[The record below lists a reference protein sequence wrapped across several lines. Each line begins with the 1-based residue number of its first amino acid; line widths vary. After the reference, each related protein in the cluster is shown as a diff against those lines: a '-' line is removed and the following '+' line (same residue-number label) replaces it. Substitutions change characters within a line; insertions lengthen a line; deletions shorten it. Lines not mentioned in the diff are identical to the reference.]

1 MNINGLMVTSLES
14 GVKKMNNNKN
24 RPDRLIFPSIRLC
37 QPEWYGAGSFQPKA
51 WDRAGL
57 LVVEGGQITLS
68 LDGHLYTAEA
78 GERFWIAPGTE
89 VGGHWEDEFR
99 CSLLL
104 FSCRRM
110 ERFGGQWLAVDAELP
125 PAGRLKQD
133 LQQERIPGMASE
145 PPLRDRLEL
154 RHALH
159 RWLSG
164 YLTQTQRQNE
174 ANTERTHERS
184 SAASGT
190 LFGIGPVLDYMSEH
204 YARELGVSELAALAG
219 MSVNHFIRTFKSKT
233 GRTPTQHLLH
243 LRMWKA
249 RQLLFSTDKIKTVA
263 RSVGYRDEHYFSRA
277 FKKAEGIAP
286 AFYMKH
292 PDRRIAAAY
301 YGLDDYLRTL
311 GLQPVAAL
319 EKTRRQDHSAAASER
334 TRQKTPGT
342 VWLDGSDFSY
352 ATLRRAK
359 PDLIL
364 TSSRLESDSRLN
376 RIAPTV
382 TIPYTHDLPRQ
393 LRRMAEIVGKEDEA
407 ENWIQ
412 RYAEAGMELRQQLIA
427 KYGRPLTAY
436 YIRVGATLCRVYGRL
451 SQTGDLLYDDLGM
464 ELPTSF
470 PEGEWALTVSQE
482 QLSQFDADCLFIAIE
497 PTPEAAGRM
506 RVIAASEEW
515 KALKAVREGR
525 IYDADDFLLKTLGP
539 SGRLEVMYD
548 VFEKLMGSADVGKR

>member
-1 MNINGLMVTSLES
+1 MNDYKT
-14 GVKKMNNNKN
+14 

-37 QPEWYGAGSFQPKA
+37 QPEWYEEGSFRPRA
-51 WDRAGL
+51 WERAAL
-57 LVVEGGQITLS
+57 FTIERGQVTLS
-68 LDGHLYTAEA
+68 IDGHLYSAEA
-78 GERFWIAPGTE
+78 GDRFWIAPGSE
-89 VGGHWEDEFR
+89 IGARWADELR

-110 ERFGGQWLAVDAELP
+110 ERFGGQWLAVEAELP
-125 PAGRLKQD
+125 SSGRLKQG
-133 LQQERIPGMASE
+133 EGRRARIPGMASE
-145 PPLRDRLEL
+145 PPPRERLEL

-159 RWLSG
+159 RWLSH
-164 YLTQTQRQNE
+164 YLAQHSKEQ
-174 ANTERTHERS
+174 AAERTKERNPGH
-184 SAASGT
+184 SGA
-190 LFGIGPVLDYMSEH
+190 LSGIGPVLDYMSEH
-204 YARELGVSELAALAG
+204 YARELGVSEMAALAG

-233 GRTPTQHLLH
+233 GRTPTQYLLH

-292 PDRRIAAAY
+292 PQRRIAAAY

-311 GLQPVAAL
+311 GIQPVAAL
-319 EKTRRQDHSAAASER
+319 EKNRRRDHSEQTASSHSA
-334 TRQKTPGT
+334 T

-352 ATLRRAK
+352 AALRRAN

-364 TSSRLESDSRLN
+364 TSSRLESDSRLD

-393 LRRMAEIVGKEDEA
+393 LRRMAEIVGKEQEA
-407 ENWIQ
+407 ESWIQ
-412 RYAEAGMELRQQLIA
+412 RYTETGKELRQRLTE
-427 KYGRPLTAY
+427 KHGRPLTAY

-451 SQTGDLLYDDLGM
+451 NQTGDLLYDDLGM

-470 PEGEWALTVSQE
+470 PDGEWAVNVSQE
-482 QLSQFDADCLFIAIE
+482 QLLLFDADCLFIATE

-506 RVIAASEEW
+506 RVIAASKEW
-515 KALKAVREGR
+515 KSLKAVQEGR
-525 IYDADDFLLKTLGP
+525 VYDADDFLLKTLGP
-539 SGRLEVMYD
+539 SGRLEVMQD
-548 VFEKLMGSADVGKR
+548 VFEKLTGSADTRQS